1 MTDLATL
8 VGGFERT
15 LRACGIAAG
24 TRRAHAFADVLRAM
38 PPASRTEL
46 YWRARIA
53 MLPSLDDLPGF
64 DAAFARFFG
73 AHDERTRDPLAHTAA
88 KPPPPSGLPQR
99 ADRPPEPSAEAA
111 DERDAV
117 DAPVRWL
124 TASAHERLAERS
136 FDAFRD
142 DERALMLGLIAQV
155 RVSAEFRRSRRRR
168 AHRRGDRFDLRA
180 TLRAAPRTAG
190 ELMTPRTTRSRE
202 RKRPLVFL
210 LDVSGSMEPFARAL
224 IGYACVVT
232 AARPA
237 VRTFAFATRLRELTP
252 ILRRTSPAR
261 VLDDLGPA
269 IPDFGGGT
277 RIGASLR
284 AFNDRYAQRGAA
296 RGGTVVIL
304 SDGWERDDPT
314 LVADEMARLQR
325 LTRRIVWINPQK
337 RHAAYEPL
345 VRGMAAALPYV
356 DVLLSGHS
364 LRSLDAVADAIGAAT
379 PPLRRRA
386 PRGTTT
392 PG

>member
-1 MTDLATL
+1 VTDLATL
-8 VGGFERT
+8 VAGFDRALT
-15 LRACGIAAG
+15 ACGVVAG
-24 TRRAHAFADVLRAM
+24 TRRAQALADVLRAM
-38 PPASRTEL
+38 PPATWSDL
-46 YWRARIA
+46 YWRARVA

-64 DAAFARFFG
+64 DAAFVQFFG
-73 AHDERTRDPLAHTAA
+73 AHDEPTQDTLADAVA
-88 KPPPPSGLPQR
+88 VPRPPSGLPQR

-111 DERDAV
+111 GERDAA
-117 DAPVRWL
+117 DAPIRWL

-142 DERALMLGLIAQV
+142 DERALMLGLIAQA
-155 RVSAEFRRSRRRR
+155 RAGTEFRRSRRRR
-168 AHRRGDRFDLRA
+168 AHHRGDRFDLRA

-190 ELMTPRTTRSRE
+190 ELMAPRTTRPRE
-202 RKRPLVFL
+202 RRRPLVFL

-269 IPDFGGGT
+269 LPDFGGGT

-314 LVADEMARLQR
+314 LLAGEMARLQR

-345 VRGMAAALPYV
+345 VRGMAAALPFV
-356 DVLLSGHS
+356 DVLLSGHN
-364 LRSLDAVADAIGAAT
+364 LRSLDAIAGAIGTAT
-379 PPLRRRA
+379 PARRRPV